1 MNDVIEQAPV
11 VLTGQGSDKMLA
23 PQEVQK
29 MQALSALGW
38 GAKRISRELGCSRN
52 TVREYLRA
60 GGWRPMDV
68 SGRAGALEAHSEWL
82 SERLRR
88 HRGNADVVRQ
98 DLARELGIE
107 VSLRTVQRAVGPM
120 RRELRA
126 EAVATVRYETA
137 PGQQLQIDFGS
148 TTVQLGE
155 DAQRVHLFVATLG
168 YSRRCYVAVFLHER
182 QSAWLQG
189 LEGAFRHFGGVPHE
203 VLIDNAK
210 ALVDEHNVKT
220 REVKFN
226 DRFHAFCRY
235 WGVTPRA
242 CAPYRARTKG
252 KDERGV
258 GYVKRNAVAGHSF
271 ESVEAFEAHL
281 ARWMREVAD
290 TRVHGTT
297 KPVEVAGELEPMLT
311 RLKLTAVRDQLDT
324 LLDQAGRAELN
335 LREALTMLCTAEV
348 ARKDERRIQMGMSIA
363 KFPCVRTLEGFE
375 YDAQPSVDPKQI
387 RELATSRW
395 VANGDSVLLLGPP
408 GVGKTHLA
416 VALGRE
422 AIVRGYSTLFV
433 PATSLVTQLARA
445 HAESRLEEKLLQ
457 LYEAEVAGRR

>member
-1 MNDVIEQAPV
+1 MNEVIEQALLAQV
-11 VLTGQGSDKMLA
+11 GQGSEKMLA

-52 TVREYLRA
+52 TVREYLRQ

-68 SGRAGALEAHSEWL
+68 STRASVLEPHRQWL
-82 SERLRR
+82 AERLRR

-107 VSLRTVQRAVGPM
+107 VSLRTVQRAVEPV

-148 TTVQLGE
+148 TVVQLGDE
-155 DAQRVHLFVATLG
+155 ARRVHLFVATLG

-203 VLIDNAK
+203 LLVDNAK

-235 WGVTPRA
+235 WAVTPRA

-258 GYVKRNAVAGHSF
+258 GYVKRNAIAGHRF
-271 ESVEAFEAHL
+271 DSVEALQAHL

-297 KPVEVAGELEPMLT
+297 GELPLQRFEREAAALRPLAAKAPFLQVRELT
-311 RLKLTAVRDQLDT
+311 RRVHTDSCIELDT
-324 LLDQAGRAELN
+324 NRYSVPWKLIGETVTVIVAERQVRVLYAGQEAACHAQSPLRRATIIDRRHLMGIVGAQFAGVTWLTRTPAPPAPVPAEL
-335 LREALTMLCTAEV
+335 LR
-348 ARKDERRIQMGMSIA
+348 
-363 KFPCVRTLEGFE
+363 PLE
-375 YDAQPSVDPKQI
+375 Q
-387 RELATSRW
+387 
-395 VANGDSVLLLGPP
+395 
-408 GVGKTHLA
+408 
-416 VALGRE
+416 
-422 AIVRGYSTLFV
+422 
-433 PATSLVTQLARA
+433 
-445 HAESRLEEKLLQ
+445 
-457 LYEAEVAGRR
+457 YEAVLGGGW